1 MVFDEWMCRYLGV
14 AQREKTIPRDMYIKL
29 PGEKVGELKVIQCIG
44 DTVENEVSLCTLVSG
59 NLKKY
64 IEEKDFSKLYIQ

>member
-1 MVFDEWMCRYLGV
+1 
-14 AQREKTIPRDMYIKL
+14 MYITL
-29 PGEKVGELKVIQCIG
+29 PGQKVGELKVVQCIG

-64 IEEKDFSKLYIQ
+64 VEAKDFSKLFIQE